1 MIASMHVLDIIVI
14 ALGALIL
21 FLLLYIVAAVN
32 SFKRLLVKIANADD
46 KVEECLKNR
55 YDLFKTLKIAQDN
68 SFDALD
74 FKNMTIEQKIEINRK
89 LNSISENLIK
99 IQLDSLK
106 ENESQLQAAILEY
119 NSQVE
124 KFNHRLTVFPASL
137 IANLIRLK
145 PIKYFEN

>member
-32 SFKRLLVKIANADD
+32 SFKRLLVKIANDDD

-55 YDLFKTLKIAQDN
+55 YDLFKTLKITQDN

>member
-55 YDLFKTLKIAQDN
+55 YDLFKTLKITQDN

-89 LNSISENLIK
+89 LNSISENLNK

>member
-55 YDLFKTLKIAQDN
+55 YDLFKTLKITQDN